1 VRYPSKRHP
10 RRPAQCALT
19 EAPNATMTE
28 ALSARTRELLD
39 SVMAGE
45 TIFSGSSSF
54 ACATAR
60 KAQPHPDSARRLVM
74 AAKADDD
81 SERLLTPRLMSLL
94 EPAAPQAAEVGA
106 VHASLESLQSTL
118 GAAYMLLAAEC
129 KAETL
134 EAQVSLARAR
144 LAEHVTA
151 EDGLREAYES
161 CVSDFASLR
170 QVVDSARAQAETLAS
185 ALAQAGTLASL
196 PAEART
202 ACQALLGM
210 LGSES
215 RLVSEG
221 AGGGV
226 RLARE
231 APEGEDE
238 EGEDD
243 EEEED
248 EEDEL
253 AEDGEEAHTR
263 RTGSK
268 LSHAQRSRLRAQLRD
283 AEEHQ
288 RAFAA
293 HLHSREAQLAL
304 ARSEL
309 AAFDG
314 ERERYADI
322 VSEAEKKIARAAG
335 APGERTARGVEERAE
350 AAGRAAAEAE
360 ARLEARLAE
369 GVRLTAEWIAADRR
383 AHASTKEGPGK
394 EGIAA
399 AALGKSPGGKE
410 VLREAGNTTP
420 AGHGAP
426 KSPGRAMHAE
436 TPAAATRRERKERR
450 MRRHASADELRR
462 SLRHAC
468 TEVVALRLRREEL
481 SAMLATLRDM
491 LRSMELERAARIQLH
506 ETLARDFTLQKA
518 ALRRCVREQDIV
530 CEVALHKLELLGGAE
545 LAAALTAHLHSLRAS
560 AHQVFEGEGSLP
572 DEGIPKR
579 PAGARVPEAL
589 AAAVLS
595 VQRFLLGHVPRRAEP
610 PTPARAPPPMPTPF
624 GGPPL
629 ADVERLG
636 GLAQSVLEHI
646 HTRLSVAA
654 AKAEAHH

>member
-1 VRYPSKRHP
+1 
-10 RRPAQCALT
+10 
-19 EAPNATMTE
+19 
-28 ALSARTRELLD
+28 
-39 SVMAGE
+39 
-45 TIFSGSSSF
+45 
-54 ACATAR
+54 
-60 KAQPHPDSARRLVM
+60 
-74 AAKADDD
+74 
-81 SERLLTPRLMSLL
+81 
-94 EPAAPQAAEVGA
+94 
-106 VHASLESLQSTL
+106 
-118 GAAYMLLAAEC
+118 
-129 KAETL
+129 
-134 EAQVSLARAR
+134 LAR
-144 LAEHVTA
+144 
-151 EDGLREAYES
+151 
-161 CVSDFASLR
+161 
-170 QVVDSARAQAETLAS
+170 
-185 ALAQAGTLASL
+185 
-196 PAEART
+196 
-202 ACQALLGM
+202 
-210 LGSES
+210 
-215 RLVSEG
+215 G
-221 AGGGV
+221 AG
-226 RLARE
+226 AR
-231 APEGEDE
+231 
-238 EGEDD
+238 
-243 EEEED
+243 
-248 EEDEL
+248 
-253 AEDGEEAHTR
+253 
-263 RTGSK
+263 
-268 LSHAQRSRLRAQLRD
+268 
-283 AEEHQ
+283 
-288 RAFAA
+288 
-293 HLHSREAQLAL
+293 
-304 ARSEL
+304 
-309 AAFDG
+309 G
-314 ERERYADI
+314 ERR
-322 VSEAEKKIARAAG
+322 
-335 APGERTARGVEERAE
+335 ARGVEERAE

-610 PTPARAPPPMPTPF
+610 PTPARAPPPMSTPF